1 MASATMQNDL
11 NMRLQRTAPSGN
23 GSTRTLWSMGKAG
36 APHTNRGVRSDT
48 TSRRVEFVHTFCE
61 FLL

>member
-36 APHTNRGVRSDT
+36 APHTNRGVRSDIPLSHKEVRKEVT
-48 TSRRVEFVHTFCE
+48 
-61 FLL
+61 LPA